1 MEEKEFRKKTR
12 SAFVWNM
19 VDRIGSQLMSTIIG
33 ITLARLLGA
42 AEYGLT
48 GALAIFIALSQ
59 ALTDSGFSAAL
70 VRKQTIT
77 EKDYNTVFYY
87 NLFVAV
93 VLYISG
99 YFAAPA
105 IAQFFGE
112 PILTPVARVLFTV
125 FIFNSLCLI
134 QNAKM
139 VKEIN
144 FRKVATINV
153 CAIVISGVIALIM
166 ATQGYGVWALVAQIT
181 IQSFIKMLMQWVWG
195 GWKPRAIFSWQSFR
209 EMFAFSS
216 NILLANILNVLF
228 LNIYSAIIGRLY
240 SSRELG
246 YYSQANK
253 WSDMGVT
260 TLYGIIQNST
270 YTLFSAIQSDPER
283 LLRSYRKS
291 MKLTAFITFPAL
303 LALALTARPF
313 ILILLGDKWEASI
326 PMFSLLLIAGIFTVL
341 TTLNGNFI
349 RIEGSSG
356 LALRLEIFKVAL
368 FATVLAFTWHLP
380 IIQLLWG
387 MVATRA
393 IVYLVSI
400 VAIGR
405 RIGYTWHQQLMDIMP
420 SCATALLMVCFA
432 YPVQLFISNIY
443 LLFFVQV
450 TVCII
455 FYLAINR
462 HIQSEILNEVI
473 EIIKKR
479 DKKSKI

>member
-1 MEEKEFRKKTR
+1 MALEEKEFQRKTR

-19 VDRIGSQLMSTIIG
+19 IDRIGSQLISATIG
-33 ITLARLLGA
+33 IALARMLGA

-59 ALTDSGFSAAL
+59 SITDSGFSAAL
-70 VRKQTIT
+70 VRKQKIS
-77 EKDYNTVFYY
+77 EADYNTVFYY
-87 NLFVAV
+87 NLFISIL
-93 VLYISG
+93 LYIIG
-99 YFAAPA
+99 YLGAPT
-105 IAQFFGE
+105 IAQFFNE
-112 PILTPVARVLFTV
+112 PVLIPISRVLFIV
-125 FIFNSLCLI
+125 FIFNALCLI

-139 VKEIN
+139 VKEID

-166 ATQGYGVWALVAQIT
+166 ATNGYGVWALVAQIT
-181 IQSFIKMLMQWVWG
+181 IQAFIKMVMQWVWG
-195 GWKPRAIFSWQSFR
+195 GWRPRAIFSWQSFK
-209 EMFAFSS
+209 ELFAFSS

-240 SSRELG
+240 SSRDLG

-270 YTLFSAIQSDPER
+270 YTLFSAIQDDRER
-283 LLRSYRKS
+283 LLRSYRKT

-313 ILILLGDKWEASI
+313 ILILLGDKWETSI

-341 TTLNGNFI
+341 TTLNGNYI
-349 RIEGSSG
+349 RIEGTSS
-356 LALRLEIFKVAL
+356 LILRLEIFKVIL
-368 FATVLAFTWHLP
+368 FIIVLALTWHLP
-380 IIQLLWG
+380 ILQLLWG
-387 MVATRA
+387 LVATRA

-400 VAIGR
+400 VFIGR
-405 RIGYTWHQQLMDIMP
+405 RIGYSWHQQILDIMP

-432 YPVQLFISNIY
+432 YPIQLFIDNIY
-443 LLFFVQV
+443 LLFVVQIGI
-450 TVCII
+450 CIA
-455 FYLAINR
+455 FYLTINR
-462 HIQSEILNEVI
+462 YIQNDILNELI
-473 EIIKKR
+473 FNIKKIG
-479 DKKSKI
+479 K

>member
-12 SAFVWNM
+12 NAFVWNM

-33 ITLARLLGA
+33 ISLARMLGA

-77 EKDYNTVFYY
+77 EQDYNTVFYY
-87 NLFVAV
+87 NLLIAV

-105 IAQFFGE
+105 IAQFFSE
-112 PILTPVARVLFTV
+112 PILVPVSRVLFIV
-125 FIFNSLCLI
+125 FIFNALCLI

-144 FRKVATINV
+144 FQKVATINV
-153 CAIVISGVIALIM
+153 CAIIISGIIALIM
-166 ATQGYGVWALVAQIT
+166 ATKGYGVWALVAQIT
-181 IQSFIKMLMQWVWG
+181 IQSFIKMIMQWVWG
-195 GWKPRAIFSWQSFR
+195 GWKPQAIFSWQSFR
-209 EMFAFSS
+209 ELFAFSS

-246 YYSQANK
+246 YYTQANK

-283 LLRSYRKS
+283 LIRSYRKS
-291 MKLTAFITFPAL
+291 MKLTAFITVPAL
-303 LALALTARPF
+303 LTLALTARPF

-356 LALRLEIFKVAL
+356 LALRLEIFKVIL
-368 FATVLAFTWHLP
+368 FALVLAFTWHLP

-387 MVATRA
+387 MVITRA
-393 IVYLVSI
+393 VVYFVSI

-405 RIGYTWHQQLMDIMP
+405 RIGYTWHQQLLDIIP
-420 SCATALLMVCFA
+420 SCATALLMICFA

-443 LLFFVQV
+443 LLFFTQV
-450 TVCII
+450 TVCAA

-462 HIQSEILNEVI
+462 YIQNDILNDAI
-473 EIIKKR
+473 AIIKK
-479 DKKSKI
+479 KGQ

>member
-1 MEEKEFRKKTR
+1 MALEEKEFQRKTR

-19 VDRIGSQLMSTIIG
+19 IDRIGSQLISATIG
-33 ITLARLLGA
+33 IALARMLGA

-59 ALTDSGFSAAL
+59 SITDSGFSAAL
-70 VRKQTIT
+70 VRKQKIS
-77 EKDYNTVFYY
+77 EADYNTVFYY
-87 NLFVAV
+87 NLFISIL
-93 VLYISG
+93 LYIIG
-99 YFAAPA
+99 YLGAPT
-105 IAQFFGE
+105 IAQFFNE
-112 PILTPVARVLFTV
+112 PVLIPISRVLFIV
-125 FIFNSLCLI
+125 FIFNALCLI

-139 VKEIN
+139 VKEID

-166 ATQGYGVWALVAQIT
+166 ATNGYGVWALVAQIT
-181 IQSFIKMLMQWVWG
+181 IQAFIKMVMQWVWG
-195 GWKPRAIFSWQSFR
+195 GWRPRAIFSWQSFK
-209 EMFAFSS
+209 ELFAFSS

-240 SSRELG
+240 SSRDLG

-270 YTLFSAIQSDPER
+270 YTLFSAIQDDRER
-283 LLRSYRKS
+283 LLRSYRKT

-313 ILILLGDKWEASI
+313 ILILLGDKWETSI

-341 TTLNGNFI
+341 TTLNGNYI
-349 RIEGSSG
+349 RIEGTSS
-356 LALRLEIFKVAL
+356 LILRLEIFKVIL
-368 FATVLAFTWHLP
+368 FIIVLALTWHLP
-380 IIQLLWG
+380 ILQLLWG
-387 MVATRA
+387 LVATRA

-400 VAIGR
+400 VFIGH
-405 RIGYTWHQQLMDIMP
+405 RIGYSWHQQILDIMP

-432 YPVQLFISNIY
+432 YPVQLFIDNIY
-443 LLFFVQV
+443 LLFVVQIGI
-450 TVCII
+450 CIA
-455 FYLAINR
+455 FYLTINR
-462 HIQSEILNEVI
+462 YIQNDILNELI
-473 EIIKKR
+473 FNIKKIG
-479 DKKSKI
+479 K